1 MMETVRISKLKAA
14 YLEKFPNTVLAG
26 IILEEHE
33 EMSSIEF
40 LEKSKIWIAV
50 LDSEERIK
58 KWKELKI

>member
-14 YLEKFPNTVLAG
+14 YLEKFPDTVLAA
-26 IILEEHE
+26 IISQEHD
-33 EMSSIEF
+33 EMSPFEF
-40 LEKSKIWIAV
+40 LERSKIWIAV